1 MENNPEEIFKAM
13 SASRILVAILKKLD
27 SVSVTTEEFITAN
40 ENDVE
45 LSVDYNDETLS
56 FEFKLRNKDNG

>member
-27 SVSVTTEEFITAN
+27 SVSVTT
-40 ENDVE
+40 
-45 LSVDYNDETLS
+45 
-56 FEFKLRNKDNG
+56 